1 MGKEARINAK
11 IKKAERDATVRS
23 LFDQVVNR
31 IAMNN
36 PGFNGEVFSSID
48 SSLGLYDGREL
59 NVLIR
64 ELCMMG
70 RVVNIF
76 HATYGT
82 NEAGDMEN
90 RHLCALH
97 TPDLPFKSKEDRKRL
112 YMYQPYTDRR
122 KGRLYALLGNVE
134 PALDGDGLIK
144 LAYSSKVS
152 LFVKNTGD
160 ES

>member
-11 IKKAERDATVRS
+11 IKAERDATVRS
-23 LFDQVVNR
+23 LFGQVVVR
-31 IAMNN
+31 IVLNN
-36 PGFNGEVFSSID
+36 PGFNGEVFSSTD
-48 SSLGLYDGREL
+48 LSLGLYDGREL
-59 NVLIR
+59 DVFIR

-70 RVVNIF
+70 RAVNIF
-76 HATYGT
+76 HATYGI

-97 TPDLPFKSKEDRKRL
+97 TPDLPFNSKEDRKRL
-112 YMYQPYTDRR
+112 YMYQPYPDRR

-134 PALDGDGLIK
+134 PALDGDGMIT
-144 LAYSSKVS
+144 LAYSSKAS
-152 LFVKNTGD
+152 LFVNNTGD